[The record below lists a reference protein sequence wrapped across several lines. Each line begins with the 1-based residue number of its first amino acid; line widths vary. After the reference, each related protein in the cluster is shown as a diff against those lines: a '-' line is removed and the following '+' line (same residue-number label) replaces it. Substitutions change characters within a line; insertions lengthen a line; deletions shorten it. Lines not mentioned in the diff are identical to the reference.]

1 MSGSD
6 IGLIA
11 KNSGISIGLVITLSI
26 AIFWG
31 GVSLGSIRT
40 SLENHEELEMHSGTT
55 KVYVP
60 RTEVEMQFKSMQS
73 DIKDIKDTQR
83 LILLELRK

>member
-1 MSGSD
+1 MTN
-6 IGLIA
+6 IGVIG
-11 KNSGISIGLVITLSI
+11 KYSGISIGLGLTLMV
-26 AIFWG
+26 AVFWG
-31 GVSLGSIRT
+31 GMSLGTIKT
-40 SLENHEELEMHSGTT
+40 NLENHEELEMHSGTT